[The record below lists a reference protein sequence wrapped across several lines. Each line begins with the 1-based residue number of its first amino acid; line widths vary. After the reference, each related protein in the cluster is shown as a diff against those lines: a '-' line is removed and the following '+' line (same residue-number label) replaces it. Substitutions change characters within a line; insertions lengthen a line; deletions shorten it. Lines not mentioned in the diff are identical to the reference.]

1 MRSPASSERLAGVI
15 FAKQFPNPAE
25 PLRGVFVA
33 EQVRATRTDVDW
45 RIIAPVP
52 WVPSWL
58 ARVLG
63 KPYVHGGGRFEGIPV
78 ARPRYP
84 VMPRRLLYATV
95 APAMAWSSRAPFAK
109 AVAEG
114 ARFVHAHA
122 LYPSAAAA
130 RRLAATAGIP
140 LIVTVHGSDLYTNL
154 ERPSWAAEVRAALA
168 AAGAI
173 VCVSQSLARDVV
185 ALADADPL
193 RVTVIP
199 DTYDATHFMYGE
211 RGPAAGRSVRFVS
224 VGRLVPVKGHDVL
237 LRAFGSAVRAGLE
250 ADLEIVGDGPEHA
263 RLEAIVVEQGLV
275 ERVRLSGALADDAL
289 VRALERADAFV
300 LPSRREGFG
309 VALVE
314 ALATGLPALAT
325 RSGGPDGIMGPGD
338 GLLVPPDDDA
348 ALADGLL
355 ALGRGVDAYDR
366 PAIAVRAAERFSPT
380 SVGERLVSVYRAV
393 LAGEPVPGAVGRG

>member
-1 MRSPASSERLAGVI
+1 MRPTASSERLAGVT

-33 EQVRATRTDVDW
+33 EQIRATCADVDW

-52 WVPSWL
+52 WAPSWL
-58 ARVLG
+58 ARMLG
-63 KPYVHGGGRFEGIPV
+63 KPYVRGGSRFEGIPV

-84 VMPRRLLYATV
+84 VLPKRLFYATV
-95 APAMAWSSRAPFAK
+95 APAMAWSSRAAFAT
-109 AVAEG
+109 ARAEG

-130 RRLAATAGIP
+130 RRLTATSGVP
-140 LIVTVHGSDLYTNL
+140 LIVSVHGSDLYTNL
-154 ERPSWAAEVRAALA
+154 ERPSWAAEVRAAIASA
-168 AAGAI
+168 AAI
-173 VCVSQSLARDVV
+173 VCVSPSLARDVV
-185 ALADADPL
+185 ALAGADPL

-199 DTYDATHFMYGE
+199 DTYDDTRFVYGE
-211 RGPAAGRSVRFVS
+211 RSPAAGRSPRLVS

-237 LRAFGSAVRAGLE
+237 VRAFGSAVRAGLD
-250 ADLEIVGDGPEHA
+250 ANLEIIGDGPERA

-275 ERVRLSGALADDAL
+275 ERVRFSGALADDAL
-289 VRALERADAFV
+289 VQALGRADAFV

-325 RSGGPDGIMGPGD
+325 RSGGPEDIVGPGD
-338 GLLVPPDDDA
+338 GLLVPPGDET
-348 ALADGLL
+348 ALAEGLA
-355 ALGRGVDAYDR
+355 ALGRSLDTYDR
-366 PAIAVRAAERFSPT
+366 LAIATRAAERFSSA
-380 SVGERLVSVYRAV
+380 SVGQYLVSVYRAV
-393 LAGEPVPGAVGRG
+393 LAGEPVPEAVGRG